1 MTAEAFFSRADTT
14 ALLEKA
20 RVAASMPVAVH
31 VHNDES
37 DGALV
42 ASCGGRAACRL
53 AGSTDAG
60 RAACA
65 ESRNGPARQAF
76 HRNRAVP
83 FVCHLGLS
91 CVAAPFTKV
100 PGERCSVTFGP
111 FCPSEAPDGLADV
124 VADGLREIGVDE
136 TPDLSDIARVS
147 ADGVPIL
154 VDWTVERLNALWDEA
169 GADAGP
175 VAATESEE
183 PEPAP
188 QQRAIKSRA
197 RVPGPAPVI
206 VVALAA
212 GDRDTARWF
221 LRNALDEAAA
231 LPEGGAH
238 ARAVSVVSQVLEA
251 ARQARLPTD
260 KTWARFEELAA
271 AGREGSDVAKLS
283 RRCMRVMTTLRYTK
297 DNRSAARIAAVFN
310 EVLEGYGDGIRLEDA
325 AAKAGADPT
334 AITHLLQRRFNL
346 SFSELLGK
354 VRVERAKQYL
364 RESQFTVG
372 EIARRVGISDI
383 SNFGRVFRRFEGI
396 SPAHYRDRFRRA
408 A

>member
-1 MTAEAFFSRADTT
+1 VTAEAFFNRDDAR
-14 ALLEKA
+14 ALLEQA

-31 VHNDES
+31 VHDDRS

-42 ASCGGRAACRL
+42 AGCGGCTACRL

-91 CVAAPFTKV
+91 CVAAPFSKSS
-100 PGERCSVTFGP
+100 GQRCSVTFGP
-111 FCPSEAPDGLADV
+111 FCPSEAPDGLAGV
-124 VADGLREIGVDE
+124 VAEGLDEIGLDE

-154 VDWTVERLNALWDEA
+154 VDWTVERLNALWDET
-169 GADAGP
+169 GADRD
-175 VAATESEE
+175 ATALSESDE

-188 QQRAIKSRA
+188 QPRTMKSRA

-212 GDRDTARWF
+212 GDRDTARSF

-238 ARAVSVVSQVLEA
+238 ARAISVVSQVLEA
-251 ARQARLPTD
+251 AGQARLPTD
-260 KTWARFEELAA
+260 RAWVRFEELAA
-271 AGREGSDVAKLS
+271 AGRESGDVAKLS

-297 DNRSAARIAAVFN
+297 DNRSSARIAAVFN
-310 EVLEGYGDGIRLEDA
+310 DVLEGYGDGILLEDA

-346 SFSELLGK
+346 SFSELVGK

-383 SNFGRVFRRFEGI
+383 SNFGRVFRRFEGV
-396 SPAHYRDRFRRA
+396 SPAHYRERFRRA